1 MNCPGG
7 KGRRPPRIER
17 PIGASFRDA
26 LGVLLPPGHPDGRC
40 RVPDVGQFEPVLDR
54 FAEHLRSVRNR
65 APSTVA
71 NSRHYLA

>member
-1 MNCPGG
+1 
-7 KGRRPPRIER
+7 
-17 PIGASFRDA
+17 
-26 LGVLLPPGHPDGRC
+26 
-40 RVPDVGQFEPVLDR
+40 VPDVGQFEPVLDR